1 MSILQ
6 SSNPALNESTLKSA
20 DWWSDNTVADNA
32 TISGIVN
39 KTGLFAM
46 IVAVSGAGGYAL
58 IKAQPW
64 LLMPLL
70 ILNLVMTIGIF
81 FMIRGSAVR
90 ARNLGF
96 VYSVAQGLLL
106 GGVAMMM
113 DGMLAARGIT
123 VAGGVAVQAFVVT
136 IGCLG
141 SMLML
146 YRAGIL
152 KGGPMFTRVI
162 SVATVGVLFAAL
174 ISFVLSFFGINTML
188 FNLNTAFAGGNGI
201 WIGLGMTVFL
211 LLLSSLWLIIDFRM
225 AEELVASGAPKQ
237 AEWYVAFSLI
247 VTLAWIYYESLKLVF
262 YLAALFNR
270 GE

>member
-6 SSNPALNESTLKSA
+6 SSNPALDDVTLRGA
-20 DWWSDNTVADNA
+20 DWWNDQTVVEKA
-32 TISGIVN
+32 TIAGIVN
-39 KTGLFAM
+39 KTSLFAM
-46 IVAVSGAGGYAL
+46 TVAVSGAGGYAL
-58 IKAQPW
+58 IQAQPW
-64 LLMPLL
+64 LMMPL
-70 ILNLVMTIGIF
+70 IIVNLVMTLGVF
-81 FMIRGSAVR
+81 MMIRGSATK

-96 VYSVAQGLLL
+96 VYSVFQGLLL

-113 DGMLAARGIT
+113 DGMLVSRGIT

-174 ISFVLSFFGINTML
+174 ISFVLTFFGIDTML
-188 FNLNTAFAGGNGI
+188 FNINTAFASGNGI

-211 LLLSSLWLIIDFRM
+211 LLLSSLWLIIDFRK

-247 VTLAWIYYESLKLVF
+247 ITLAWIYYESLKLVF
-262 YLAALFNR
+262 YLSAMMR
-270 GE
+270 R